1 MDINELTYNINGAIF
16 EVNRELG
23 VGFLEKVYE
32 NALLVEL
39 RKRGLEAESQ
49 VPVKVKYKGTEVGE
63 YFADIVV
70 ENQVIVELKSVD
82 SLQKIHEAQL
92 LNYLKATGYKV
103 GLLVNFPHPKAEI
116 KRFVLWSSAMY
127 FSCKPTQTDKD
138 RII

>member
-1 MDINELTYNINGAIF
+1 MAERLARPKPIIALRLKQMDINELTYNINGAIF

-82 SLQKIHEAQL
+82 FLQKIHEAQL

-103 GLLVNFPHPKAEI
+103 GLLVNFTHPKAEV
-116 KRFVLWSSAMY
+116 KRFVL
-127 FSCKPTQTDKD
+127 
-138 RII
+138 